1 MSDTIELGR
10 EGCVSIEPITVPS
23 DPLRHF
29 CALRTAGSLA
39 CALGSAWVFRIL
51 SMYEC
56 IQYRSYAH
64 RPADG
69 LTQAQTSICQRRG
82 AQPRRAH
89 APMVTRGVGTGHFL
103 AGDDGTA

>member
-51 SMYEC
+51 N
-56 IQYRSYAH
+56 
-64 RPADG
+64 G